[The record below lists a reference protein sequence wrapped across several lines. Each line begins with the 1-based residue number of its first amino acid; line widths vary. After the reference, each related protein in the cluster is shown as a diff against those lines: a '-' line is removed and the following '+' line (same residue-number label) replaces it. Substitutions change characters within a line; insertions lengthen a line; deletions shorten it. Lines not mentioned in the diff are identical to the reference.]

1 MINFFKYLFS
11 KRSEIQDLDFRDA
24 LLAQA
29 NARIYRTR
37 THKTIEIVSLKYL
50 KFIHSLERENAKSV
64 LTQRIKILADN
75 KENIL
80 MNNEIKMSVLNKHI
94 PSVSFIK
101 VIEANSMNY
110 LAFEGNGRIAALKE
124 VFGDSTDICVEVER
138 YHFKNKKSIVRK
150 LNRLR
155 KLNGLI

>member
-1 MINFFKYLFS
+1 MNKIFKYFFG

-29 NARIYRTR
+29 NVRIYRTK
-37 THKTIEIVSLKYL
+37 THKTIEMVPLKYL
-50 KFIHSLERENAKSV
+50 RCIHSLDRENARNA
-64 LTQRIKILADN
+64 LMQRIKEIERNKDRIL
-75 KENIL
+75 K
-80 MNNEIKMSVLNKHI
+80 NNEIKMEFLSKFL
-94 PSVSFIK
+94 PSISFIK
-101 VIEANSMNY
+101 VIEANSVNY

-124 VFGDSTDICVEVER
+124 VFGDSEDIFVEVER
-138 YHFKNKKSIVRK
+138 YHFKKKKDVVRK